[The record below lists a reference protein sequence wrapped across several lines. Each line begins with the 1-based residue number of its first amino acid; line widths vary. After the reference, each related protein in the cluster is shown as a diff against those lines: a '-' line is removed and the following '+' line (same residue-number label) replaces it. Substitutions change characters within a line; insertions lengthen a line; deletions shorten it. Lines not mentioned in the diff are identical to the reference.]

1 MGQSTKRVETMKLAL
16 VFVLTA
22 WITNT
27 IAQRG
32 PGLRVPGREPGIR
45 GRTNGFEML
54 DLTQEEP
61 FRRGP
66 QRRGLERLDL
76 HRTPGSRGS
85 TTEGFKRGPPGRGS
99 TKQNGKRNNNKED
112 VQNQGNNCWEPCGE
126 ASGPCPNYC
135 GDDGFCCR
143 RGSEFVE
150 AGCSGKTGGRGFH
163 TCVSK
168 NQHRSAGRAGPTT
181 EGFKSLG
188 SSLGAPGNRRG
199 PPIMS
204 FEELNERRTPGR
216 RGPPRR
222 GSSKQ
227 KGKKNNNK
235 ENVRN
240 EGRNCWNPC
249 GKDSGPCPNYCGVDG
264 LCCRQ

>member
-54 DLTQEEP
+54 DLTQ
-61 FRRGP
+61 
-66 QRRGLERLDL
+66 
-76 HRTPGSRGS
+76 
-85 TTEGFKRGPPGRGS
+85 
-99 TKQNGKRNNNKED
+99 
-112 VQNQGNNCWEPCGE
+112 
-126 ASGPCPNYC
+126 
-135 GDDGFCCR
+135 
-143 RGSEFVE
+143 
-150 AGCSGKTGGRGFH
+150 
-163 TCVSK
+163 
-168 NQHRSAGRAGPTT
+168 
-181 EGFKSLG
+181 
-188 SSLGAPGNRRG
+188 GAPGNRRG

-204 FEELNERRTPGR
+204 FEELNERTTPGR

-235 ENVRN
+235 ESASRTQQGPPRSLIERGVLKGPYRACQNVVGNGRFTCPQGQN
-240 EGRNCWNPC
+240 QTVFPEKECSELTPSMDLPSLTSQKEAQVCQEVGVELTIIGCWVCVVENAGVISVAGSVQGVDLTVVTTCKESGEEGRPAN
-249 GKDSGPCPNYCGVDG
+249 DG
-264 LCCRQ
+264 QCSLT